1 MLAFDGTL
9 TTGSR
14 EAFIAELASL
24 GGKTIPASM
33 KAMML
38 HFLTDEVA
46 QQFSMDDCKGKERFR
61 GLKLCQVIV
70 DSVRWRKFLADS
82 VQSEVEIHISKWLRR
97 AKERAAF
104 GLKKA

>member
-1 MLAFDGTL
+1 
-9 TTGSR
+9 
-14 EAFIAELASL
+14 
-24 GGKTIPASM
+24 M

-70 DSVRWRKFLADS
+70 GTHFFFLRGNLFVPDIVILPDSVRWRKFLADS
-82 VQSEVEIHISKWLRR
+82 VQSEVEIHIREWLRR